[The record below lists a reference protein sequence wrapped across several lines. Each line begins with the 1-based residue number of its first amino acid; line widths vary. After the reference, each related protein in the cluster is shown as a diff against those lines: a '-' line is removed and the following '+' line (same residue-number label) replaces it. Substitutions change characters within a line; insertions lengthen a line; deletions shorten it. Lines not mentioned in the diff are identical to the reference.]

1 MIFAKCMQSYI
12 GKYQLIYTRNE
23 QGRKILLQGRRDALA
38 NRQNRLLTRKKVKG
52 ALE

>member
-1 MIFAKCMQSYI
+1 MMFAKCMQPYI
-12 GKYQLIYTRNE
+12 GRYELMYTRNE